1 MNADSRG
8 FKNGKPLRRREA
20 LSSLIN
26 CCGRNKGR
34 KSAILKGVYGQ
45 NMAGKRPATFFFK
58 INQSTLESRYKML
71 WDCQLENDVLPDPG
85 PGTVLLFKESPDPL
99 FKFWVERSYLT
110 LDFRRTV

>member
-1 MNADSRG
+1 L
-8 FKNGKPLRRREA
+8 LRKKQGTKVGNSKKVCTA
-20 LSSLIN
+20 
-26 CCGRNKGR
+26 
-34 KSAILKGVYGQ
+34 Q
-45 NMAGKRPATFFFK
+45 NTAGKRPATFFFK